1 MLSEQL
7 RNFGRQRVRCVYL
20 AESFQP
26 VRTIKQ
32 SEGDFGLM
40 KTAAIAA

>member
-7 RNFGRQRVRCVYL
+7 RDFGRQRVRSVHL
-20 AESFQP
+20 AESFHSL
-26 VRTIKQ
+26 RTIDHG
-32 SEGDFGLM
+32 EGNFRLM

>member
-7 RNFGRQRVRCVYL
+7 RDFGRQRVRCVYL
-20 AESFQP
+20 AEFFQP

-32 SEGDFGLM
+32 CEGDFGLM